1 MRTGVF
7 FHPEF
12 RNKDWPIIGDKFR
25 NFPGVMERQLA
36 MPGVAYFESEPAPEE
51 VLLLTHSLQYLAEVR
66 RSWYF
71 KGASIAVGGCVR
83 AGEMI
88 AKGELTNGLAFSVGA
103 GHHSGPDSGWGGT
116 YLSCLGPTIANI
128 RKTTDLKRFAIL
140 DTDCHHGDGT
150 RMIFEDDR
158 DVLHVCFC
166 SYGNVTGGGTN
177 VDIDV
182 RGRINDGDYLSL
194 VTSEFVRRAEAFRP
208 QIIFH
213 NLGHDTA
220 QGDYGDIGLTR
231 GFFIDLARVV
241 GNCAG
246 EVCGGRYLIITHGG
260 YLADVA
266 EYIFPAIVETLA
278 A

>member
-12 RNKDWPIIGDKFR
+12 RNRDWPIIGDKFR
-25 NFPGVMERQLA
+25 NFPGVMEKQLA
-36 MPGVAYFESEPAPEE
+36 LPGVAYFESEPAPEE
-51 VLLLTHSLQYLAEVR
+51 VLLLVHSFRYLAEVR

-71 KGASIAVGGCVR
+71 KGASLAVGGCVR

-88 AKGELTNGLAFSVGA
+88 AKGEITNGLAFSVGA

-116 YLSCLGPTIANI
+116 YLSCLGPTVANI
-128 RKTTDLKRFAIL
+128 REKTDLERFAIL

-150 RMIFEDDR
+150 RMIFEDDQ

-182 RGRINDGDYLSL
+182 RGRINDGDYLNL
-194 VTSEFVRRAEAFRP
+194 VMSEFVRRAESFRP

-231 GFFIDLARVV
+231 DFFVDLARMVRD
-241 GNCAG
+241 CAG
-246 EVCGGRYLIITHGG
+246 EICGGRYLIITHGG
-260 YLADVA
+260 YLAEVA
-266 EYIFPAIVETLA
+266 EYIFPGIVEVLA
-278 A
+278 T

>member
-1 MRTGVF
+1 MF

-150 RMIFEDDR
+150 RMIFEDDQ

-194 VTSEFVRRAEAFRP
+194 VMSEFVRRAEAFRP